1 MDAKGHRVCA
11 FGKFAGVGGNVIYNK
26 MLESRHTY
34 NTTVGFQRGGV
45 FGGMSAFSFLH
56 FVTKCFSLSNGF
68 KNHYFSF
75 PKKLFTSP

>member
-26 MLESRHTY
+26 MLQSRHVLY
-34 NTTVGFQRGGV
+34 NTTVAFQRGGV
-45 FGGMSAFSFLH
+45 FGGMSPFFISFCHEMFFFLH
-56 FVTKCFSLSNGF
+56 GF

>member
-1 MDAKGHRVCA
+1 
-11 FGKFAGVGGNVIYNK
+11 

-45 FGGMSAFSFLH
+45 FGGMSPFFIAFCHEMF
-56 FVTKCFSLSNGF
+56 FSLHGF